1 MTMTHL
7 QTIYDDL
14 PHQKLVMLQ
23 FATLK
28 PLKKTEDQYDAR
40 KIGHLDYPLVI

>member
-1 MTMTHL
+1 MTHL

-14 PHQKLVMLQ
+14 PHQKLVMFQ

-28 PLKKTEDQYDAR
+28 PEKN
-40 KIGHLDYPLVI
+40 

>member
-1 MTMTHL
+1 MTHL

-14 PHQKLVMLQ
+14 PHQKLVMFQ

-28 PLKKTEDQYDAR
+28 PEKTEDQYDAR
-40 KIGHLDYPLVI
+40 KIDHLDWT